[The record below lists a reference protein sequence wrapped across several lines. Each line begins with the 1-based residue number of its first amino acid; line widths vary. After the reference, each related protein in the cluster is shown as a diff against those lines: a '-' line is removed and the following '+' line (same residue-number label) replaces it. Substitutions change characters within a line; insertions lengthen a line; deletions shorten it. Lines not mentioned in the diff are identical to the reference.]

1 MRLARRALVAALA
14 TLMLCV
20 AASAQTLRP
29 EQDPRNTA
37 PTIGTGGPVGGPTGL
52 FTIYDGQ
59 TLRRGEFTFSF
70 AYSNYDRDPG
80 NVDLTDIL
88 GSFQVGISDRFEI
101 FADSTYYR
109 GIKVNNPQN
118 LSSFYLPNSQLRIGG
133 RLQSG
138 GAIVLAPTG
147 PNVGPIANFREVF
160 RPVGSQPFV
169 QFPFIGGTAGNFG
182 LAPGT
187 PGGTFGFP
195 GFNAQL
201 GPARQTGDDGN
212 FITGRYQGA
221 DTFPGIGSTY
231 GSILP
236 GIVLNTG
243 AVTGAPGGQPTV
255 TGPRTFTTAPTYLP
269 DAPFINR
276 LYGTSSFSNIT
287 IGGKIRFTGPNNAFG
302 IGVIP
307 FYRFYLDKADD
318 QSGFNQLQR
327 GASPGSNFGDIGAI
341 MFFDGR
347 LSRSVNLSAN
357 FGFIANSNVESE
369 ALGDAVLLDRP
380 NELILGVG
388 FDFPVNRY
396 FQPILELRST
406 QYVGGRTPNAFENS
420 PIEGLAGI
428 RVYPT
433 RYMGFSAAYRR
444 HLNPHET
451 GSFQGT
457 LPTGFIESDD
467 PNGFL
472 AQFFVGRRNERA
484 PEFLPNQPPTVTI
497 SAAQTAI
504 TLPAQCGTGERPVET
519 VTPSTSLQVPLTSQA
534 TDPDG
539 DTLLYT
545 YTVTPGGRI
554 SGEGANATLDLTGVE
569 PGTYTATVE
578 VDDGCG
584 CIAFSSTAVNVTR
597 QPCEKIPIPCPTI
610 TLDCPTGIVPAGQSV
625 TLTAN
630 AAFSPQPE
638 QVPTLTYNWTVSA
651 GNITSGQGTNSIQ
664 VDTTGLG
671 GQTINATVTAGGLDA
686 TCANN
691 SATCSVQIAEPPKA
705 TKFDEYG
712 NVRFNDEK
720 ARLDNFAIQLQND
733 PTAQGYIIAYG
744 GRRGTRTGAAQAR
757 ADRAKDYL
765 VNTRGV
771 DAGRIQTLD
780 GGFREEFTVE
790 LYTVQQGATP
800 PAASNTI
807 DASEVQ
813 TAPEPRRR
821 RPRRGRRR

>member
-14 TLMLCV
+14 TLMLCA

-37 PTIGTGGPVGGPTGL
+37 PTLGSGGPVGGPTGL

-88 GSFQVGISDRFEI
+88 GAFQVGISDRFEI
-101 FADSTYYR
+101 FADSTHYR
-109 GIKVNNPQN
+109 GIKVNNPRN
-118 LSSFYLPNSQLRIGG
+118 LSGFYLPNSQLRIGG
-133 RLQSG
+133 ALASG
-138 GAIVLAPTG
+138 PAIVLAPTG
-147 PNVGPIANFREVF
+147 PSVGSLRGAIF
-160 RPVGSQPFV
+160 RPQGNQPFL
-169 QFPFIGGTAGNFG
+169 QFPFTGSAGNFG
-182 LAPGT
+182 GIAIPG
-187 PGGTFGFP
+187 

-201 GPARQTGDDGN
+201 GPAQIVGDDGN
-212 FITGRYQGA
+212 FITGRFQGA
-221 DTFPGIGSTY
+221 DNFPGIGSVF

-236 GIVLNTG
+236 GVVLSTG
-243 AVTGAPGGQPTV
+243 GVPGAPGGQPTV
-255 TGPRTFTTAPTYLP
+255 TGPTASTTAPAYLP
-269 DAPFINR
+269 EAPFINR
-276 LYGTSSFSNIT
+276 LYGTSSYSNVT
-287 IGGKIRFTGPNNAFG
+287 IGGKIRFTGPNNPFG
-302 IGVIP
+302 IGIIP

-327 GASPGSNFGDIGAI
+327 GASPGSSSGDFGAI

-357 FGFIANSNVESE
+357 VGFIANSNVESD
-369 ALGDAVLLDRP
+369 AFGTSDGAVLLDRP
-380 NELILGVG
+380 NELLLGVG

-420 PIEGLAGI
+420 PLEGLAGI
-428 RVYPT
+428 RVFPT
-433 RYMGFSAAYRR
+433 RWMGFSAAYRR
-444 HLNPHET
+444 HLNPQES

-472 AQFFVGRRNERA
+472 AQFFIGRRNERA
-484 PEFLPNQPPTVTI
+484 PEFLPNQPPTVTL
-497 SAAQTAI
+497 STTQAALI
-504 TLPAQCGTGERPVET
+504 LPAQCAAGERPVAS
-519 VTPSTSLQVPLTSQA
+519 VTPSTSLQVPLTAQA

-545 YTVTPGGRI
+545 YTVTPGGRV

-597 QPCEKIPIPCPTI
+597 QPCEPIPVVCPTVS
-610 TLDCPTGIVPAGQSV
+610 LDCPTGIVTAGQAA
-625 TLTAN
+625 TAKAN
-630 AAFSPQPE
+630 VSFSPQPE
-638 QVPTLTYNWTVSA
+638 QTPTLTFNWTVSA
-651 GNITSGQGTNSIQ
+651 GTITSGQGTEAIQ
-664 VDTTGLG
+664 IDTAGIG
-671 GQTINATVTAGGLDA
+671 GQTITATVTVGGLDA
-686 TCANN
+686 SCANN
-691 SATCSVQIAEPPKA
+691 SATCSIQVGAPPVA
-705 TKFDEYG
+705 AKFDEYG

-744 GRRGTRTGAAQAR
+744 GRRGTRAGAAQAR

-771 DAGRIQTLD
+771 DTGRIVTVD
-780 GGFREEFTVE
+780 GGFREEFAVE
-790 LYTVQQGATP
+790 LYTVPQGATAP
-800 PAASNTI
+800 TASNTI

-813 TAPEPRRR
+813 TAPERPARR
-821 RPRRGRRR
+821 RRGRRR

>member
-1 MRLARRALVAALA
+1 M
-14 TLMLCV
+14 
-20 AASAQTLRP
+20 
-29 EQDPRNTA
+29 
-37 PTIGTGGPVGGPTGL
+37 
-52 FTIYDGQ
+52 
-59 TLRRGEFTFSF
+59 
-70 AYSNYDRDPG
+70 
-80 NVDLTDIL
+80 
-88 GSFQVGISDRFEI
+88 
-101 FADSTYYR
+101 
-109 GIKVNNPQN
+109 
-118 LSSFYLPNSQLRIGG
+118 
-133 RLQSG
+133 
-138 GAIVLAPTG
+138 
-147 PNVGPIANFREVF
+147 
-160 RPVGSQPFV
+160 
-169 QFPFIGGTAGNFG
+169 
-182 LAPGT
+182 
-187 PGGTFGFP
+187 
-195 GFNAQL
+195 
-201 GPARQTGDDGN
+201 
-212 FITGRYQGA
+212 
-221 DTFPGIGSTY
+221 
-231 GSILP
+231 
-236 GIVLNTG
+236 LNTG
-243 AVTGAPGGQPTV
+243 AVPGAPGGQPTV
-255 TGPRTFTTAPTYLP
+255 TGPTSFTTAPTYLP

-276 LYGTSSFSNIT
+276 LYGTSSFGNVT
-287 IGGKIRFTGPNNAFG
+287 VGGKIRFTGPNNPFG

-357 FGFIANSNVESE
+357 VGFTYNGSVESS
-369 ALGDAVLLDRP
+369 ALGDAVLIDRP
-380 NELILGVG
+380 HEFILGVG

-420 PIEGLAGI
+420 PLDGLAGI
-428 RVYPT
+428 RIYPA
-433 RYMGFSAAYRR
+433 RYLGFSAAYRR
-444 HLNPHET
+444 HLNPQES

-472 AQFFVGRRNERA
+472 AQFFIGRRNERA
-484 PEFLPNQPPTVTI
+484 PEFLPNQPPTVTLT
-497 SAAQTAI
+497 ATQTAI
-504 TLPAQCGTGERPVET
+504 VLPAQCSPTERPVES
-519 VTPSTSLQVPLTSQA
+519 VTPSASLQVPLTSAA

-554 SGEGANATLDLTGVE
+554 TGEGANATLDLTGVE

-584 CIAFSSTAVNVTR
+584 CIAFSSTTVNVTR
-597 QPCEKIPIPCPTI
+597 QPCELIPIPCPTV
-610 TLDCPTGIVPAGQSV
+610 TVECPTGIIIAGQPA
-625 TLTAN
+625 TAKAN
-630 AAFSPQPE
+630 VVFSPQPP

-651 GNITSGQGTNSIQ
+651 GTITSGQGTEAIQ
-664 VDTTGLG
+664 IDTTGLG
-671 GQTINATVTAGGLDA
+671 GQTITATVTVGGLDA
-686 TCANN
+686 SCASN
-691 SATCSVQIAEPPKA
+691 SAPCTIQVGEPPKA

-712 NVRFNDEK
+712 NIRFNDEK
-720 ARLDNFAIQLQND
+720 ARLDNFAIQLQTD

-744 GRRGTRTGAAQAR
+744 GRRGTRAGAAQAR

-771 DAGRIQTLD
+771 DAGRIVTLD

-800 PAASNTI
+800 PTASNTI